1 MTTSIEDRLQALE
14 SRATEA
20 EARLAELSVLPEI
33 VLLVHECIIDI
44 ADTIEELAG
53 QAPDG
58 LNGGSSDSNNS
69 ATRSSSPRV
78 DAASGGFWRYSNG
91 SPAREQ

>member
-1 MTTSIEDRLQALE
+1 VTTSIEDRLELLE
-14 SRATEA
+14 SRTTEA
-20 EARLAELSVLPEI
+20 EARLADLSVLPEI

-58 LNGGSSDSNNS
+58 LNGRLERLEQLSNS
-69 ATRSSSPRV
+69 IL
-78 DAASGGFWRYSNG
+78 
-91 SPAREQ
+91 